1 MSDDTRRSVSL
12 TRLSRGRYEATN
24 ARGGTLVVGQGGED
38 FTPVELL
45 LTAIAGCSAIDVDY
59 LTSRRAEPV
68 RFELTMAGD
77 KTRSSAGNRMVDLT
91 LTFDVTFPP
100 DASGDGAREVLPRAV
115 QASHDRLCTVSRTV
129 EQGTPIAVRIA
140 GSAGE

>member
-12 TRLSRGRYEATN
+12 TRLSRGRYEVTN
-24 ARGGTLVVGQGGED
+24 ARGGTLVVGHGGED

-68 RFELTMAGD
+68 RFEVSMAGD
-77 KTRSSAGNRMVDLT
+77 KSRSSAGNQMGGLT
-91 LTFDVTFPP
+91 LTFDVTFPA
-100 DASGDGAREVLPRAV
+100 DGSGDDAREMLPRAV

-129 EQGTPIAVRIA
+129 EQGTPIAVRIDGA
-140 GSAGE
+140 AGE